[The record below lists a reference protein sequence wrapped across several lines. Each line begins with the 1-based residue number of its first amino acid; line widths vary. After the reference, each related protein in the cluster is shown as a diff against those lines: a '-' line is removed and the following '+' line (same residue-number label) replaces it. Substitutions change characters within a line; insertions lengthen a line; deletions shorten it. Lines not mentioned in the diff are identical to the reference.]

1 MYPNARAARSHN
13 EFTTRSVLSV
23 SGDRADHNAI
33 RQLLRPWNGTIYEAG
48 SPSSAHDRLSKEEIG
63 VVLCE
68 RDLGTENW
76 LDLLESLFRLRNAPP
91 LIVTSRL
98 ADDWLWAEAL
108 NRGAYDVL
116 AKPFDGQELLRTVN
130 LAWLRWHHARDFGI
144 ESARGRTA
152 IAS

>member
-1 MYPNARAARSHN
+1 MQQTPNPAGRHRES
-13 EFTTRSVLSV
+13 TTRNVLSV
-23 SGDRADHNAI
+23 SPDRADHNE
-33 RQLLRPWNGTIYEAG
+33 LEEVLKTWGGTIYEAG
-48 SPSSAHDRLSKEEIG
+48 SASLAHECLSKDEIG

-76 LDLLESLFRLRNAPP
+76 IDLLKSLFRLHNAPP

-98 ADDWLWAEAL
+98 ADDSLWAEAL

-116 AKPFDGQELLRTVN
+116 AKPFDREELLRTVN
-130 LAWLRWHHARDFGI
+130 LAWLRWYHARDVVVKTDK
-144 ESARGRTA
+144 ARKA